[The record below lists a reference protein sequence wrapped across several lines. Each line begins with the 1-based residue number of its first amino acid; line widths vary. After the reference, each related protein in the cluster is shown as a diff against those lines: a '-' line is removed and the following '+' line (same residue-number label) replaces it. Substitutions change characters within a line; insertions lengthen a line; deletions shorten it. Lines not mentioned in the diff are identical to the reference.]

1 MRKFLSLLTMCLLAV
16 TAIHAETFVMADQ
29 TGLPSTNGDFSLT
42 FGTYTMNCLGN
53 NGATKPT
60 YNSNGKDV
68 RLYAKNTAQFTTTG
82 NAMTQIVFT
91 ISTAGQKRLAEITA
105 STGSVSIDATAWTV
119 TWTGSATDVTFTV
132 GDYATYGTDGATK
145 AGQLDFTQVDIN
157 TGAVAETVAAPAITP
172 AAGTYYSPINVT
184 INCGTQGANVYYT
197 TNGATPTASSTL
209 YSAPFEVS
217 SNTTVKAI
225 AIKGNLQSEV
235 VEAAYEFGTATEVAN
250 IAAFLSQAEGTVVK
264 FANPVNVLAQYT
276 LNSGNARLF
285 VKDNSGYMFI
295 FGKVGQKYNNGDV
308 IPAGFTGTKAVYDGG
323 VQLTVTETS
332 NFQAASSNS
341 PIAPEEIQADD
352 VDEDMFAHYV
362 YIAGATLGYTTNSSG
377 SKYLATISDI
387 SGQAAAYNSMGASIS
402 DWDATYNVTAVV
414 GSHVGKNSAG
424 QDSTIYQVWPVIL
437 EKVGGGTQP
446 QDGIATIAEY
456 QALAKDATFTFTGE
470 AVVTYVN
477 GSYNYIKDNTGS
489 ALIYQSG
496 LDLNPGDVLA
506 SGWTGKKD
514 VFYGLDEIKNVAN
527 LSKTGTTQT
536 ITPVEYTTT
545 DVTIDNQNV
554 YCVLRGV
561 KIASVSGKNFTF
573 EDGAAGYNQFN
584 DVILPDDL
592 TQAYDIEGVISIHN
606 TAQFVP
612 TRFLA
617 DISVPKVAD
626 IAALL
631 EKESGATY
639 EIEGDIT
646 AIYQK
651 GSRLFVK
658 DADTYMLVYGYMTGD
673 EHTFT
678 NGDIIRG
685 AQASWTT
692 YQDAPQLTPVVST
705 FVVAE
710 HGTPVQPETMAIEE
724 LGTDMVHMYVK
735 LNNVA
740 VVNNTEDARYATA
753 TDETSQIQLFNQ
765 FGLDMPADGNYN
777 AVIGFVSVYQGA
789 IQVYPVEFVAEGTS
803 YPVGDVDGSGLVDID
818 DVNAVINIILDKKLP
833 SDYPGNA
840 DVDGS
845 GIVDVDDVNEI
856 INIILAH

>member
-1 MRKFLSLLTMCLLAV
+1 MRKFLSLLTMCVFAAAAWAATVTIDLTAQGFTNQQEITTV
-16 TAIHAETFVMADQ
+16 TAGGVT
-29 TGLPSTNGDFSLT
+29 LT
-42 FGTYTMNCLGN
+42 FDKGT
-53 NGATKPT
+53 
-60 YNSNGKDV
+60 NSNAPKWYDNGSAV
-68 RLYAKNTAQFTTTG
+68 RLYGGGTLTVTATESITSI
-82 NAMTQIVFT
+82 AFT
-91 ISTAGQKRLAEITA
+91 ITQNDQLTAN
-105 STGSVSIDATAWTV
+105 TGTYSEG
-119 TWTGSATDVTFTV
+119 TWTGSASSVV
-132 GDYATYGTDGATK
+132 
-145 AGQLDFTQVDIN
+145 FTQGGT
-157 TGAVAETVAAPAITP
+157 TGHVRIQKVEVTTGGSGEITVAAPTFTP
-172 AAGTYYSPINVT
+172 AAGTYYSPVQVSL
-184 INCGTQGANVYYT
+184 NCATAGASIYYT
-197 TNGATPTASSTL
+197 TNGSTPTTSSTL

-217 SNTTVKAI
+217 ANTTVKAI
-225 AIKGNLQSEV
+225 AALNDKTSDVASAEYV
-235 VEAAYEFGTATEVAN
+235 FAAATEVAN

-276 LNSGNARLF
+276 MNSGNARLF

-341 PIAPEEIQADD
+341 PIAPEEIQAVD
-352 VDEDMFAHYV
+352 VAEDMFAHYV

-377 SKYLATISDI
+377 SKYLATISDN

-414 GSHVGKNSAG
+414 GTHSTDAG
-424 QDSTIYQVWPVIL
+424 VVYQLWPVIL
-437 EKVGGGTQP
+437 EKVGGTTP
-446 QDGIATIAEY
+446 DPTDGVATIAEY
-456 QALAKDATFTFTGE
+456 LALADNATFTFTGN
-470 AVVTYVN
+470 AVVTYVDGN
-477 GSYNYIKDNTGS
+477 DKRYLYIKDNTGS
-489 ALIYQSG
+489 AMIYGNGIATDFNQ
-496 LDLNPGDVLA
+496 GDVLA
-506 SGWTGKKD
+506 SGWTGTKTN
-514 VFYGLDEIKNVAN
+514 YNGLYEITAAAN
-527 LSKTGTTQT
+527 LSTTGTTQT
-536 ITPVEYTTT
+536 VTPVEYTTANIT
-545 DVTIDNQNV
+545 AENQNV

-561 KIASVSGKNFTF
+561 KLASVNGRNFTF
-573 EDGAAGYNQFN
+573 EDGTVGYNTFN
-584 DVILPDDL
+584 GTVTLPSDL
-592 TQAYDIEGVISIHN
+592 TQSYDIEGVISVHSN
-606 TAQFVP
+606 NAQFAP
-612 TRFLA
+612 TRFLTEVS
-617 DISVPKVAD
+617 IPKVAD

-631 EKESGATY
+631 GKETGVTY

-658 DADTYMLVYGYMTGD
+658 DADTYMLVYGYMEGD

-710 HGTPVQPETMAIEE
+710 HGTPVEPETMAVEE

-753 TDETSQIQLFNQ
+753 TDETGDIQLFNQ

-803 YPVGDVDGSGLVDID
+803 YPVGDVDQNGVVDVED
-818 DVNAVINIILDKKLP
+818 MNAVINLILDP
-833 SDYPGNA
+833 NNYSYPGNA
-840 DVDGS
+840 DLDANGV
-845 GIVDVDDVNEI
+845 VDVEDMNAI
-856 INIILAH
+856 INIILGTN

>member
-1 MRKFLSLLTMCLLAV
+1 MRKFLSLLTMCVFAAAAWAATVTIDLTAQGFTNQQDITTV
-16 TAIHAETFVMADQ
+16 TAGGVTLAFDKGTSSNAPKWYD
-29 TGLPSTNGDFSLT
+29 NGS
-42 FGTYTMNCLGN
+42 
-53 NGATKPT
+53 A
-60 YNSNGKDV
+60 V
-68 RLYAKNTAQFTTTG
+68 RLYGGGTLTVTANESITSI
-82 NAMTQIVFT
+82 AFT
-91 ISTAGQKRLAEITA
+91 ISQGDNLTAN
-105 STGSVSIDATAWTV
+105 TGTYSEG
-119 TWTGSATDVTFTV
+119 TWTGSASSVV
-132 GDYATYGTDGATK
+132 
-145 AGQLDFTQVDIN
+145 FTQGGTSGHVRIQKVEVT
-157 TGAVAETVAAPAITP
+157 TGGSGEITVAAPTFTP
-172 AAGTYYSPINVT
+172 AAGTYYSPVQVSL
-184 INCGTQGANVYYT
+184 NCATAGASIYYT
-197 TNGATPTASSTL
+197 TNGSTPTTSSTL

-217 SNTTVKAI
+217 ANTTVKAI
-225 AIKGNLQSEV
+225 AALNGKTSDVATAEYV
-235 VEAAYEFGTATEVAN
+235 FATATEVAN
-250 IAAFLSQAEGTVVK
+250 IAAYQGVADNTVVK
-264 FANPVNVLAQYT
+264 FSNPVTVLGHNNNY
-276 LNSGNARLF
+276 LY
-285 VKDNSGYMFI
+285 VKDNSGYALF
-295 FGKVGQKYNNGDV
+295 FGAPGKTYKTGNV
-308 IPAGFTGTKAVYDGG
+308 IPAGFTGNKVTYAGEPELAIDGN
-323 VQLTVTETS
+323 S
-332 NFQAASSNS
+332 NFQASSGDETVEPETIQVS
-341 PIAPEEIQADD
+341 DIAA
-352 VDEDMFAHYV
+352 DMFAHYV
-362 YIAGATLGYTTNSSG
+362 YIPGVTLNKETW
-377 SKYLATISDI
+377 TISDG
-387 SGQAAAYNSMGASIS
+387 SGVGQFYSGMGASGINS
-402 DWDATYNVTAVV
+402 VDASKTYNVWGMI
-414 GSHVGKNSAG
+414 GSRSVNNEI
-424 QDSTIYQVWPVIL
+424 IYRIL
-437 EKVGGGTQP
+437 PMKIEEVGGTTP
-446 QDGIATIAEY
+446 DPTDGVATIAEY
-456 QALAKDATFTFTGE
+456 LALADGATFTFTGN
-470 AVVTYVN
+470 AVVTYRDAN
-477 GSYNYIKDNTGS
+477 DQRYLYIKDATGS
-489 ALIYQSG
+489 ALIYGSG
-496 LDLNPGDVLA
+496 FTFKQGDVLA
-506 SGWTGKKD
+506 SGWTGTKTN
-514 VFYGLDEIKNVAN
+514 YNGLYEITAAAN
-527 LSKTGTTQT
+527 LSATGTTQT
-536 ITPVEYTTT
+536 VTPVEYTTANIT
-545 DVTIDNQNV
+545 AENQNV

-561 KIASVSGKNFTF
+561 KLASVSGRNFTF
-573 EDGAAGYNQFN
+573 EDGTVGYNTFYGT
-584 DVILPDDL
+584 VTLPSDL
-592 TQAYDIEGVISIHN
+592 TQSYDIEGVISVHSN
-606 TAQFVP
+606 NAQFAP
-612 TRFLA
+612 TRFLTEVS
-617 DISVPKVAD
+617 IPKVAD

-710 HGTPVQPETMAIEE
+710 HGTPVEPETMAIEE